1 MTTKIVSKDGKE
13 IVIRRPVEDDAEHI
27 IRYAKTLFASTDQ
40 LLTTL
45 LEYTMTVDDEKAWI
59 QNSYENSNVLILIAE
74 YQGQVVGLLD
84 FTPKTKRKNCHTG
97 EFGVSV
103 DVNFQRLGIGRALVS
118 AMLQWAHEN
127 SQIEKV
133 FLNVF
138 DSNHAA
144 IALYNT
150 LGFKEEGRHVQA
162 AKQPSGEYVDI
173 IQMYK
178 IVKANQ

>member
-1 MTTKIVSKDGKE
+1 MITKIVTQDGRE
-13 IVIRRPVEDDAEHI
+13 IVIRRPIEDDAAKI
-27 IRYAKTLFASTDQ
+27 IAYAKALFASTDQ

-45 LEYTMTVDDEKAWI
+45 MEYTITVDDEKAWI
-59 QNSYENSNVLILIAE
+59 RNSNQNPNMLILVAE
-74 YQGQVVGLLD
+74 YNEQVIGLLD

-103 DVNFQRLGIGRALVS
+103 DVNFQRSGIGKALIET
-118 AMLQWAHEN
+118 MLQWARQN
-127 SQIEKV
+127 GQIEKV

-144 IALYNT
+144 IALYNAM
-150 LGFKEEGRHVQA
+150 GFTEEGRHVQA

-178 IVKANQ
+178 LVK